1 MILVL
6 VIVLYCYV
14 VTSHT
19 KGRTTVTSVF
29 VPILISELYLE
40 HAVIL
45 LL

>member
-6 VIVLYCYV
+6 VIFFYCYV

-29 VPILISELYLE
+29 VSILISELHLE